1 MKTTVDRLLMN
12 LRGYK
17 EKAFVLLATSYKGSQ
32 ANGATL
38 VICNMP
44 YSDII
49 CVASRGRMIDGKNRQ
64 CLEPCPVEGKTNCL
78 TTVEKDNLLMQ
89 RPHGY
94 NAGKIYKDKAPTLTA
109 NAWQENNLIMSNNTK
124 QLNPSGESNNG
135 QQPYQQN
142 RVYDINH
149 KAPACCASLT
159 GGAYAIADENAPE
172 LRIRRLTPTECARLQ
187 TVPDWYKWGCS
198 NTQQYKMLGNGWTI
212 DVIAHILS
220 FLQLKAQKHIE
231 KAEEPKPKKCGNC
244 ALCIHTYMGSE
255 CQLTD
260 NPVDDAQDGCIDYI
274 PEDER

>member
-1 MKTTVDRLLMN
+1 MKTIVDRLLMN

-17 EKAFVLLATSYKGSQ
+17 EKAFALLATSYKGSQ

-38 VICNMP
+38 VICDMP

-49 CVASRGRMIDGKNRQ
+49 CVASQGRMIDGKNRQ

>member
-1 MKTTVDRLLMN
+1 MKTIVDRLLMN

-17 EKAFVLLATSYKGSQ
+17 EKAFALLATSYKGSQ

-38 VICNMP
+38 VICDMP

-260 NPVDDAQDGCIDYI
+260 NPVDDAQDSCIDYI